1 METIKVVD
9 NMELCIL
16 SIPEREK
23 KWPGNFE
30 NFRYV
35 ITETCRSH
43 YYYDWIHTSEGG
55 LLVFEG
61 IQGRIQDFKLGGRTL
76 KKIAPIEGRRENFW
90 GISCEKSR
98 FYAKKSYFFQF

>member
-1 METIKVVD
+1 
-9 NMELCIL
+9 MELFIL
-16 SIPEREK
+16 LIPEREK

-61 IQGRIQDFKLGGRTL
+61 IQDFKLGGRTL